1 MVKKATQENI
11 NTKLALVMKSGK
23 VALGTKS
30 TLKTIRNGKA
40 KLVFVSNNCPPVRKS
55 LIQYY
60 AMLAKIQVYLF
71 SGNNVDLGIPIL
83 LFFLLKR

>member
-71 SGNNVDLGIPIL
+71 SGNNVDLGNLNSLSIL
-83 LFFLLKR
+83 